1 MDTNGPECSTKES
14 CSELMRQMQLKHM
27 LIFNN
32 PDVDYNFVIGGDGRT
47 YEGRGW
53 SYISHLPNYFDERT
67 LIIGISG

>member
-1 MDTNGPECSTKES
+1 
-14 CSELMRQMQLKHM
+14 M

-67 LIIGISG
+67 LIIGISGQYSWKKDENKEIVDTY